1 MRSPVALFGAFLR
14 GTFGLPKPDKQAV
27 ERVKDLARATL
38 QVSPETAFAVNEI
51 ACNDPGCP
59 GIETVIL
66 VMEPG
71 RKTRALKV
79 AKALDAVTEADVAAA
94 RDGSPPFP

>member
-1 MRSPVALFGAFLR
+1 MRSPVALFGAFMR

-27 ERVKDLARATL
+27 DRVKELARSAL
-38 QVSPETAFAVNEI
+38 QASQDTAFAVNEI

-59 GIETVIL
+59 GLETVIL

-79 AKALDAVTEADVAAA
+79 PKPLDEVTEQDILAALD
-94 RDGSPPFP
+94 G

>member
-1 MRSPVALFGAFLR
+1 MAFFGAFLR
-14 GTFGLPKPDKQAV
+14 GTFGLPKPDREGV
-27 ERVKDLARATL
+27 ERVKEMARAAL
-38 QVSPETAFAVNEI
+38 QASPDTAFAVNEI

-71 RKTRALKV
+71 KKTRALKIQ
-79 AKALDAVTEADVAAA
+79 KPLDEVTEQDI
-94 RDGSPPFP
+94 RTKLDP

>member
-1 MRSPVALFGAFLR
+1 MRSPVALFGAFMR
-14 GTFGLPKPDKQAV
+14 GTFGLPKPDREAI
-27 ERVKDLARATL
+27 ERVKEMARKAL
-38 QVSPETAFAVNEI
+38 RASPETAFAVNEI

-71 RKTRALKV
+71 QKTRAIKV
-79 AKALDAVTEADVAAA
+79 QKTLE
-94 RDGSPPFP
+94 SS

>member
-1 MRSPVALFGAFLR
+1 MALFGAFLR
-14 GTFGLPKPDKQAV
+14 GTFGLPKPDKQAID
-27 ERVKDLARATL
+27 RVKDLARTIL
-38 QVSPETAFAVNEI
+38 QAAPETAFAVNEI
-51 ACNDPGCP
+51 ACNDPGCS

-79 AKALDAVTEADVAAA
+79 AKPLDEVMEQDILKALDH
-94 RDGSPPFP
+94 

>member
-1 MRSPVALFGAFLR
+1 MRS
-14 GTFGLPKPDKQAV
+14 TFGLPKPDRQGID
-27 ERVKDLARATL
+27 RVKDLARTAL
-38 QVSPETAFAVNEI
+38 QVSSETAFAVNEI

-71 RKTRALKV
+71 KKTRALKV
-79 AKALDAVTEADVAAA
+79 PKPLDEVMEQDILAALE
-94 RDGSPPFP
+94 P